1 MRDLYEIEPGRLSCP
16 GSLFEQLENLNID
29 DRLLYIDVRNHGQ
42 TEFDNAAYSHHV
54 SGRAG
59 VILVNEIHRI
69 RDTAAI
75 RLWQSEIAWQ
85 SFLNVSLR
93 RPREFI

>member
-1 MRDLYEIEPGRLSCP
+1 MRDLYEIETGRLSCP
-16 GSLFEQLENLNID
+16 GSLFEQLKNLNID

-42 TEFDNAAYSHHV
+42 TEFENAAYSHHV

-75 RLWQSEIAWQ
+75 RLWPSEIAWQ
-85 SFLNVSLR
+85 SFLMSA
-93 RPREFI
+93 